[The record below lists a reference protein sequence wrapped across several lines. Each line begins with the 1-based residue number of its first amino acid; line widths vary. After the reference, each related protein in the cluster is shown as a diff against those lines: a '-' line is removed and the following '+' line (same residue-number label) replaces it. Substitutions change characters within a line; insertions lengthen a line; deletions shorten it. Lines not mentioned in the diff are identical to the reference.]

1 MNTSTLSDMKALSSG
16 EQAALFK
23 RLDAARKT
31 GKATN
36 YSATYGA
43 GPATIARSAGVT
55 KAEATVLHEAY
66 WKLNWSIPAVADA
79 SLAKVVNRQRWLY
92 NPTSG
97 FWYSLRHDKDRWS
110 TLNQGTGVYCFD
122 TWVKHIRSKRKQM
135 TAQFHDEVVMCIKK
149 GNRDKAN
156 NLLRW
161 AIEETN
167 KELQLNVQLD
177 VDIQFDSN
185 YAGIH

>member
-1 MNTSTLSDMKALSSG
+1 
-16 EQAALFK
+16 
-23 RLDAARKT
+23 
-31 GKATN
+31 
-36 YSATYGA
+36 
-43 GPATIARSAGVT
+43 
-55 KAEATVLHEAY
+55 
-66 WKLNWSIPAVADA
+66 
-79 SLAKVVNRQRWLY
+79 
-92 NPTSG
+92 
-97 FWYSLRHDKDRWS
+97 
-110 TLNQGTGVYCFD
+110 
-122 TWVKHIRSKRKQM
+122 M

-149 GNRDKAN
+149 GNRDKAH